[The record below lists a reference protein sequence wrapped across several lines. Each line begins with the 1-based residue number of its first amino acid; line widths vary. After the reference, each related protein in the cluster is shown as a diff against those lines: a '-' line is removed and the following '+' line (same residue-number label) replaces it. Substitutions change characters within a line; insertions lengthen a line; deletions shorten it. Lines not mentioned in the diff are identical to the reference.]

1 MKTHNP
7 VAKDLHAFHRP
18 YTMKDKKKEQ
28 KLRPKKVN
36 VKEEIRCR

>member
-7 VAKDLHAFHRP
+7 VAKDLHAFYRP
-18 YTMKDKKKEQ
+18 CTMKDKKEQ